1 MKVIRGIGTIIV
13 LTVLIGAV
21 LLTLASGLVRFV
33 ALNPAFLKT
42 FMPTD
47 GYCEELRTLVSEDL
61 DHIALQYGFAEG
73 ELGKLVKNKTIR
85 SYTNDMVD
93 ALFAA
98 EDAADLKLPSYPSD
112 AFASYAREH
121 TSFSEQGIRDFSED
135 CQKAVEEDLA
145 AIGVPEIVGRF
156 TALKNH
162 QLVKWSLA
170 LFIAGLLLTI
180 VMIVFLKL
188 MYAGGSGRTG
198 SVIVMGG
205 LFMGV
210 TVLFVP
216 VMQFLLFDY
225 IGRLKLTA
233 SAFRTVLTGYLS
245 TVLYG
250 CFFVLLTLEVLM
262 ILFSI
267 IAVIRA
273 SRRR

>member
-13 LTVLIGAV
+13 LAVLIGAV
-21 LLTLASGLVRFV
+21 LLSLAAGLVRFV

-98 EDAADLKLPSYPSD
+98 EDAADLKLKSYPAN
-112 AFASYAREH
+112 AFAAYAREH
-121 TSFSEQGIRDFSED
+121 TNFSEQGVRDFSED
-135 CQKAVEEDLA
+135 CQRAVEEDLA
-145 AIGVPEIVGRF
+145 AIGVPEIVGQF

-170 LFIAGLLLTI
+170 LFIAGLLLTV

-210 TVLFVP
+210 TALFVP
-216 VMQFLLFDY
+216 VMQFLMFDY

-233 SAFRTVLTGYLS
+233 SAFRTVLTGYLN

-250 CFFVLLTLEVLM
+250 CFFVLLTLEVLV

-273 SRRR
+273 SKRR